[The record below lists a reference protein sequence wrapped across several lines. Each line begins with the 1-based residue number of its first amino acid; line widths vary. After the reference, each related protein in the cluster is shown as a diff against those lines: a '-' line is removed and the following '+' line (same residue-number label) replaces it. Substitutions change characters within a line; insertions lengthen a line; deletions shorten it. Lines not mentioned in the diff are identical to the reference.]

1 MNLGKLTK
9 QVKSVVDKKGDKIA
23 AGVNKATDFVDKKT
37 KGKFHDKL
45 ERLDDMAEKL
55 DKNKDD
61 GAAGGKADEP
71 S

>member
-45 ERLDDMAEKL
+45 EKLDDMAEKL